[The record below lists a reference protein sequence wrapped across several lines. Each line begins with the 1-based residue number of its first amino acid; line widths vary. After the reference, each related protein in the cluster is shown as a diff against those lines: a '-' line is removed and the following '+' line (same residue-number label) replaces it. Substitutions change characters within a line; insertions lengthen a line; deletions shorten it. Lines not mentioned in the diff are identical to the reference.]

1 MPRKTP
7 ETKFLCPPVSSGRAA
22 FLYPFAIRHTA
33 SISFFASADGSQ
45 TSESNFSKE
54 AISEKQDDTDA
65 EKEATPTSSAT
76 PTPSPDVSEQPVL
89 SESEQTKT
97 SEKSDL
103 TTKEAR
109 EQMQI
114 DQMEDDSA
122 DHPEE

>member
-1 MPRKTP
+1 MNKD
-7 ETKFLCPPVSSGRAA
+7 G
-22 FLYPFAIRHTA
+22 H
-33 SISFFASADGSQ
+33 IS
-45 TSESNFSKE
+45 
-54 AISEKQDDTDA
+54 TDA

>member
-1 MPRKTP
+1 
-7 ETKFLCPPVSSGRAA
+7 
-22 FLYPFAIRHTA
+22 
-33 SISFFASADGSQ
+33 
-45 TSESNFSKE
+45 
-54 AISEKQDDTDA
+54 
-65 EKEATPTSSAT
+65 
-76 PTPSPDVSEQPVL
+76 VSEQPVL

>member
-1 MPRKTP
+1 MD
-7 ETKFLCPPVSSGRAA
+7 VGSSGEI
-22 FLYPFAIRHTA
+22 PM
-33 SISFFASADGSQ
+33 
-45 TSESNFSKE
+45 
-54 AISEKQDDTDA
+54 DTI
-65 EKEATPTSSAT
+65 
-76 PTPSPDVSEQPVL
+76 L

>member
-1 MPRKTP
+1 MRK
-7 ETKFLCPPVSSGRAA
+7 K
-22 FLYPFAIRHTA
+22 
-33 SISFFASADGSQ
+33 
-45 TSESNFSKE
+45 
-54 AISEKQDDTDA
+54 KQHLLR
-65 EKEATPTSSAT
+65 PQRQHHHLM
-76 PTPSPDVSEQPVL
+76 SEQPVL

>member
-1 MPRKTP
+1 MDTITR
-7 ETKFLCPPVSSGRAA
+7 EI
-22 FLYPFAIRHTA
+22 YFAQIIQR
-33 SISFFASADGSQ
+33 DNELEQ
-45 TSESNFSKE
+45 SK
-54 AISEKQDDTDA
+54 
-65 EKEATPTSSAT
+65 
-76 PTPSPDVSEQPVL
+76 SPDVSEQPVL